1 MTTKKI
7 VPKKRVAV
15 VTGGANKKSDPH
27 QPAAIP
33 LIMYR
38 RIALTFII
46 LVVCALLAVLYLSTV
61 QAVIHVESTQAQV
74 TTEFVANVFA
84 TPTRETDVHGQV
96 LSGSLG
102 KTQSFTSTGTSSK
115 TIEDIATGT
124 VTIYNNL
131 SFTQALVAT
140 TRLLSQEGVLFR
152 LKSAVIVPSGGSVEA
167 QVYAD
172 QPGASGDIKPTR
184 FTIPGL
190 SRVRRESVYAQSS
203 EAFTGGVST
212 IAIVSQEEMDAAVLT
227 LQETLLNDAKEMLVA
242 EADET
247 FSGASYDS
255 EIVEQTFS
263 IEPGTEVKAFDLTL
277 TIKVTAVFYD
287 KQALEKIAIAKLY
300 EGLGQGQE
308 FVQVDP
314 GTMVVAVDGVNQER
328 QEANI
333 HVTLSAPAITSQT
346 SEALHVA
353 RFVGMTEEEI
363 RDLLLAEGVATD
375 VQVDFFPFWVHTVP
389 RLKDHIYIDIR

>member
-1 MTTKKI
+1 
-7 VPKKRVAV
+7 
-15 VTGGANKKSDPH
+15 
-27 QPAAIP
+27 
-33 LIMYR
+33 MYR
-38 RIALTFII
+38 RIALTFIV
-46 LVVCALLAVLYLSTV
+46 LVACALLAVLYLSTV
-61 QAVIHVESTQAQV
+61 QAVIHVESTQAPV

-84 TPTRETDVHGQV
+84 TPTRPTDVKGQV
-96 LSGSLG
+96 LSGTLG
-102 KTQSFTSTGTSSK
+102 KTQSFTPTGTSSK
-115 TIEDIATGT
+115 TVEDISTGT
-124 VTIYNNL
+124 VKIYNNL
-131 SFTQALVAT
+131 SFAQALVAT

-152 LKSAVIVPSGGSVEA
+152 LKSAVTIPAGGSVEA

-172 QPGASGDIKPTR
+172 QLGASGDIKPTR

-190 SRVRRESVYAQSS
+190 SEARQASVYAESS

-212 IAIVSQEEMDAAVLT
+212 IAIVSQEEMDAAALT
-227 LQETLLNDAKEMLVA
+227 LQEALLNDAKEMLVA

-247 FSGASYDS
+247 FSGASHDV
-255 EIVEQTFS
+255 EIVEKTFS
-263 IEPGTEVKAFDLTL
+263 IEPGTEAKAFDVTL

-287 KQALEKIAIAKLY
+287 KQALEKIATAKLY

-314 GTMVVAVDGVNQER
+314 STIVVSVDGVNQER

-333 HVTLSAPAITSQT
+333 HVTLSAPALTSQT

-363 RDLLLAEGVATD
+363 RNLLLEEGVATD
-375 VQVDFFPFWVHTVP
+375 VQVDFFPFWVRTVP
-389 RLKDHIYIDIR
+389 RLKDHIYINIR

>member
-1 MTTKKI
+1 MTTKKT

-15 VTGGANKKSDPH
+15 VTGGVNKKIDPH

-38 RIALTFII
+38 RIALTFIV

-61 QAVIHVESTQAQV
+61 QAVIHVQSTQAPV

-84 TPTRETDVHGQV
+84 TPTRPTDVKGQV
-96 LSGSLG
+96 ISGSLG
-102 KTQSFTSTGTSSK
+102 KTQSFTPTGTSSK
-115 TIEDIATGT
+115 TVEDISTGT
-124 VTIYNNL
+124 VKIYNNL
-131 SFTQALVAT
+131 SFAQSLVAT

-152 LKSAVIVPSGGSVEA
+152 LKSAVTIPAGGSVEA

-172 QPGASGDIKPTR
+172 LPGASGDIKPTR

-190 SRVRRESVYAQSS
+190 SEARQSAVYAESS
-203 EAFTGGVST
+203 EAFMGGVST
-212 IAIVSQEEMDAAVLT
+212 IAIVSQEEMDAVALT
-227 LQETLLNDAKEMLVA
+227 LQETLMNDAKEMLVV

-247 FSGASYDS
+247 FSGDSYD
-255 EIVEQTFS
+255 VEVVEKTFN
-263 IEPGTEVKAFDLTL
+263 IEPGTEAKAFEVTL

-314 GTMVVAVDGVNQER
+314 NTMVVSVDGVNQER

-333 HVTLSAPAITSQT
+333 HVTLSGLAIPSQT
-346 SEALHVA
+346 SDALHVA
-353 RFVGMTEEEI
+353 RFVGMTEQEV
-363 RDLLLAEGVATD
+363 RDLLLGEGVAAG
-375 VQVDFFPFWVHTVP
+375 VQVDFFPFWVKTVP